1 MAESR
6 RLPPGPNVGTQL
18 RARRAAQ
25 ARAER
30 VQQQAAQQAV
40 AAAATRDRGRQL
52 ALPSAEG
59 WFAAQGQ
66 RPFEFQRQ
74 VWDAVAAG
82 RSGLLHAT
90 TGAGKTYA
98 VYLALLDEA
107 LAGRVRGGGLR
118 LLWVTPMRALS
129 ADTARALAVPLAQ
142 LGLDWQVGVRTGDTD
157 SAERARQ
164 GRRLPEVLV
173 TTPES
178 LSLLLTR
185 ADSAELAAGLALVVV
200 DEWHELIGNKRG
212 VQVQLALARLR
223 ALARRRFSPSAGSSA
238 EGGGEAADTAQ
249 SGALSAPSPR
259 SREYNWDEAVAT
271 AQGGALSAPSP
282 RSRGE
287 GWGEGRSSA
296 SGERAASGQGAPHPD
311 PLPVSGERESSSHP
325 GALRVWGLSATLGN
339 LADAMHV
346 LLAGRAGA
354 LIEGRIDKR
363 IVIDTLLP
371 ADTGRFP
378 WGGHLGIQM
387 VAPVVREIESLP
399 KGASAIVFTNVRSQ
413 AEIWY
418 QALLEARPAW
428 AGLIALHH
436 GSLDK
441 AVREWVEAGLKAG
454 TLKAVVATSSLDLG
468 VDFLPVERVL
478 QVGSPKG
485 VARLLQR
492 AGRSGHAPG
501 RASRVTLVPTHAL
514 ELVEAAAAQKAA
526 AARAV
531 ESRNAPRK
539 PLDVLVQHVVSVALG
554 TGFREDEL
562 LAEVRDTA
570 SYAGLTDA
578 EWQWVLDFAG
588 RGGESLRAYPEYHRI
603 RQDGE
608 GIWRVPDAQIARR
621 HKMSVGTIV
630 SEAAMVVKYA
640 SGGTLGTVEEGFI
653 ARLRKGDVFTFGGK
667 VLELVRVQDMTAVVQ
682 PARSRSGAVPRW
694 MGTKLPLS
702 VEMADAV
709 LRELEQALA
718 GAAAPAQLAPEM
730 QRVLPLL
737 AIQKRWSSVPTRARL
752 VVETMRSREGRHLFV
767 YPFAGRLAHLGIASL
782 IAWRAGRTQPATFS
796 IAVNDYGFELLASAD
811 IAWLPQFRPGSPL
824 LAEDDLLEHVLA
836 SLNAGELA
844 GRRFREIARVAGLVF
859 TGFPGQPKSARQ
871 LQASSS
877 LIYEVLR
884 KYDPSNLLLG
894 QADREV
900 LEQELD
906 LARLRSALAGMRAQ
920 KVVLHELSRPTPF
933 AFPLM
938 IERLREALTTE
949 KLADRIARMVAE
961 LERAAGD

>member
-18 RARRAAQ
+18 RARRAAK

-30 VQQQAAQQAV
+30 AQQQEARQAV
-40 AAAATRDRGRQL
+40 AAAAERDRGRQL

-66 RPFEFQRQ
+66 QPFEFQRQ

-98 VYLALLDEA
+98 VYLALLNEA

-118 LLWVTPMRALS
+118 LLWITPMRALS
-129 ADTARALAVPLAQ
+129 ADTARALAAPLAQ

-185 ADSAELAAGLALVVV
+185 ADSAELAAGLAMVVV

-287 GWGEGRSSA
+287 GWREGRSSA

-311 PLPVSGERESSSHP
+311 PLPVSGERESSSHSAP
-325 GALRVWGLSATLGN
+325 LRVWGLSATLGN

-371 ADTGRFP
+371 ERTGRFP

-399 KGASAIVFTNVRSQ
+399 RGASAIVFTNVRSQ

-418 QALLEARPAW
+418 QALLDARPAW

-468 VDFLPVERVL
+468 VDFLSVERVL

-531 ESRNAPRK
+531 ESRSAPRK
-539 PLDVLVQHVVSVALG
+539 PLDVLVQHVVTVALG

-603 RQDGE
+603 RQDEE

-640 SGGTLGTVEEGFI
+640 NGGKLGTIEEGFI

-667 VLELVRVQDMTAVVQ
+667 VLELVRVQEMTAVVQ

-709 LRELEQALA
+709 LRELEDALA

-782 IAWRAGRTQPATFS
+782 IAWRAGRLQPATFS
-796 IAVNDYGFELLASAD
+796 IAVNDYGFELLSSAD

-824 LAEDDLLEHVLA
+824 LADDELLEHVLA

-884 KYDPSNLLLG
+884 KYDPANLLLG

-906 LARLRSALAGMRAQ
+906 LARLRGALANMRAQ

>member
-238 EGGGEAADTAQ
+238 EGWGEAADTAQ

-709 LRELEQALA
+709 LRELEEALA
-718 GAAAPAQLAPEM
+718 GAAAPAQQAPEM